1 MKTKTPRW
9 LSNAIFYEI
18 YPQTFYD
25 SNRDG
30 IGDLQGIIQKL
41 DYLSSLGINAIWLN
55 PCFESPFQ
63 DAGYDVANYYKV
75 APRYGTNA
83 ELEEL
88 FKKAGSYGIRVLLDL
103 VPGHTSIEHPWFQ
116 QSQKA
121 QNNPYSDWYIWNDSV
136 WSGSEPDLTMIR
148 GYSQRDASYLTNFF
162 YCQPA
167 LNYGFA
173 HPDPYHPWQQP
184 VDAPGPRAVR
194 QEIKNIMKFWL
205 NKGASGFRVD
215 MAASLVK
222 RDPGLVETS
231 RFWQEIR
238 TWLDQEHPEA
248 VIISEWGNPNQAIPA
263 GFHIDMLLGFSN
275 PGAVSLFRKRGI
287 GNHRDPH
294 AWSFFDESGHGDIRQ
309 FLDEYMGM
317 VQATRDLGYIALIT
331 GNHDDHPRIADGR
344 TMQMMKVV
352 YTFMLTMPGT
362 PIIYYGDEIG
372 MKFQHG
378 LASKEGGYIRTGV
391 RTPMQW
397 SDGTNGGF
405 SSADP
410 SNLYL
415 PVGKEFQ
422 EINVHQQENDPDSLL
437 NFVRLMVE
445 LRKKCPALASDGNFK
460 PVYAESGKLPFIY
473 RRNTENESYL
483 IAVNPSATSVSH
495 HLSSEILG
503 NRPEILLSL
512 NSSIERT
519 GNGWIIKMDGV
530 SSIILMVR

>member
-1 MKTKTPRW
+1 MKTKTPLW

-25 SNRDG
+25 SNGDG

-41 DYLSSLGINAIWLN
+41 DYLSGLGINAIWLN

-63 DAGYDVANYYKV
+63 DAGYDVSDYYKV
-75 APRYGTNA
+75 ASRYGTNVD
-83 ELEEL
+83 LEEL
-88 FKKAGSYGIRVLLDL
+88 FQKAGSYGIRVLLDL
-103 VPGHTSIEHPWFQ
+103 VPGHTSIEHSWFQ

-148 GYSQRDASYLTNFF
+148 GYSQRDAGYLTNFF

-173 HPDPYHPWQQP
+173 HPDPNLPWQQA
-184 VDAPGPRAVR
+184 VDAPGPQAVR
-194 QEIKNIMKFWL
+194 QEIKNIMGFWL
-205 NKGASGFRVD
+205 DKGASGFRVD

-238 TWLDQEHPEA
+238 AWLDHEYPEA

-294 AWSFFDESGHGDIRQ
+294 TWSFFDESGHGDIRQ
-309 FLDEYMGM
+309 FLGEYMGM
-317 VQATRDLGYIALIT
+317 YQATRNAGYIALIT
-331 GNHDDHPRIADGR
+331 GNHDDHPRISDGR

-352 YTFMLTMPGT
+352 YSFMLTMPGT
-362 PIIYYGDEIG
+362 PIIYNGDEFG
-372 MKFQHG
+372 MRFQHG
-378 LASKEGGYIRTGV
+378 LESKEGGYIRTGV

-397 SDGTNGGF
+397 SDGINSGF
-405 SSADP
+405 STADP
-410 SNLYL
+410 SDLYL
-415 PVGKEFQ
+415 PVGKEFK
-422 EINVHQQENDPDSLL
+422 EINVLLQENDPASLL
-437 NFVRLMVE
+437 NFVKLMIE
-445 LRKKCPALASDGNFK
+445 LRKKYPALASDGNFE

-473 RRNTENESYL
+473 RRSTENESYL
-483 IAVNPSATSVSH
+483 IAVNPSASPLDH
-495 HLSSEILG
+495 HLPHEILG
-503 NRPEILLSL
+503 YHPEILLSL
-512 NSSIERT
+512 NSSIEHT
-519 GNGWIIKMDGV
+519 ANDWIIKMGGV
-530 SSIILMVR
+530 SSIIIKVQ